1 MPEALVH
8 VLRGKVVEAVHYG
21 DVAVV
26 DHHGDLVFSRG
37 NPENVTFLRS
47 AAKPIQAA
55 AALLKLVDVSY
66 DLDDEEVALLCSS
79 HSGERSHVRIAERVM
94 KKLGLGLDDL
104 KCDSSFP
111 MDKDMTHDMIS
122 TGMGKSPLYN
132 NCSGKHMAM
141 LAICNLMAWDKATY
155 YKPEHPLQ
163 KYFRE
168 VIGKFCGSEWRNIL
182 MACDGCGV
190 PVHGM
195 SVRKM
200 AIAYERLATANFE
213 DGQYREACRK
223 VVRVMSNHPFVIAG
237 SGRFDYI
244 LSEAFKGGLIAKTG
258 AEGVFCVG
266 IPDAQIGIAVKIHDG
281 SQRGMEAIVLRVL
294 DLIDCLPVG
303 PKAAL
308 MHLEAIGLH
317 NHRNEEVGR
326 IVPAF

>member
-8 VLRGKVVEAVHYG
+8 VIRGNVVEAVHYG

-26 DHHGDLVFSRG
+26 DHHNELVFSRG
-37 NPENVTFLRS
+37 NPENVTYLRS
-47 AAKPIQAA
+47 AAKPLQAA
-55 AALLKLVDVSY
+55 AALLKSVDVIY

-79 HSGERSHVRIAERVM
+79 HSGERIHVGIAERVM
-94 KKLGLGLDDL
+94 TKFGLDPEEL
-104 KCDSSFP
+104 KCDSSYP
-111 MDKDMTHDMIS
+111 LDKDRMLEMIS
-122 TGMGKSPLYN
+122 TGMARSPVYN

-141 LAICNLMAWDKATY
+141 LAICNLMGWDKATY

-163 KYFRE
+163 QYLRD
-168 VIGKFCGSEWRNIL
+168 VVAIFCGSETRSIL

-195 SVRKM
+195 SAMKM
-200 AIAYERLATANFE
+200 AMAYERLATANFE
-213 DGQYREACRK
+213 DGQYQEACRK

-237 SGRFDYI
+237 SGRFDFI

-281 SQRGMEAIVLRVL
+281 SQRGMEAIILRVL
-294 DLIDCLPVG
+294 KIIDCLPDG
-303 PKAAL
+303 PGAAL
-308 MHLEAIGLH
+308 KHLEEMDIH
-317 NHRNEEVGR
+317 NHRNEKIGK

>member
-8 VLRGKVVEAVHYG
+8 VIRGAVVEAVHYG

-26 DHHGDLVFSRG
+26 DHRGDLVFSRG
-37 NPENVTFLRS
+37 NPENITYLRS
-47 AAKPIQAA
+47 AAKPLQAA
-55 AALLKLVDVSY
+55 AALLKSVDVKY

-79 HSGERSHVRIAERVM
+79 HSGERSHIAIAERVM
-94 KKLGLGLDDL
+94 AKLRLDPGDL
-104 KCDSSFP
+104 KCDSSYP
-111 MDKDMTHDMIS
+111 LNKDRMLEMIS
-122 TGMGKSPLYN
+122 TGMDRSPVYN

-141 LAICNLMAWDKATY
+141 LAICNLMGWDKETY
-155 YKPEHPLQ
+155 YKPEHLLQ
-163 KYFRE
+163 QYLRE
-168 VIGKFCGSEWRNIL
+168 VIGNFCGSERRSIL

-195 SVRKM
+195 SARKM
-200 AIAYERLATANFE
+200 AGAYERLATANFE
-213 DGQYREACRK
+213 DGQYQAACRK
-223 VVRVMSNHPFVIAG
+223 VVRVMSNHPHVIAG
-237 SGRFDYI
+237 SGRFDFI

-294 DLIDCLPVG
+294 NIIDCLPDG

-308 MHLEAIGLH
+308 MPLEEMDLH
-317 NHRNEEVGR
+317 NHRNEKIGR